1 MTELTAGNTGTQ
13 TVVADT
19 DLVVFEGIR
28 KVIVALG
35 HGSDEDAN
43 ALLGPQGLDVVGGA
57 DDRRLETEGDL
68 AAVGRQMVCDG
79 VLDDLEQFL
88 LRIGGADG

>member
-1 MTELTAGNTGTQ
+1 MAEFTASNTGTQ

-19 DLVVFEGIR
+19 DLIILEGIR

-35 HGSDEDAN
+35 HSPDKDADT
-43 ALLGPQGLDVVGGA
+43 LLGPQGLDIVGSAHHRG
-57 DDRRLETEGDL
+57 LKTERHL
-68 AAVGRQMVCDG
+68 AAVGGQMVGDG

-88 LRIGGADG
+88 LRIGRADG